1 MKITSLQARL
11 WHLLLIN
18 GVLGAVIGVA
28 RLDIAGT
35 CALFVMASTIL
46 IPVCAARPERRLK
59 VAAWIVSLHPVMT
72 LPYVYAAWGVAW
84 CLLGHRPRSSLDDP
98 YRIGFPVEVPLVLAH
113 FAFGGW
119 SFSICAGLVLA
130 GRRWLLRRDLGELG
144 ALPVAWIVTFVLLVW
159 DPMGV
164 LEWALD

>member
-1 MKITSLQARL
+1 MKITSLQVRL
-11 WHLLLIN
+11 WHLLLTN
-18 GVLGAVIGVA
+18 AVLGAAILVA
-28 RLDIAGT
+28 PPDLAGI
-35 CALFVMASTIL
+35 CASFVLASTIL
-46 IPVCAARPERRLK
+46 IPVRATQPERRLK
-59 VAAWIVSLHPVMT
+59 VAAWIVSFHPVML

-98 YRIGFPVEVPLVLAH
+98 YRIGFLVEVPLALAH
-113 FAFGGW
+113 FTFGLCP
-119 SFSICAGLVLA
+119 FSICAGLVLA
-130 GRRWLLRRDLGELG
+130 GRRWVLRRDLGELR